1 MRREQKYLVNLLH
14 NEHLNRGVFMAQVLY
29 RGRQETNMPIS
40 LLFKGSTLVL
50 GVIKGVLVVFHHAGN
65 IDLERFENFG

>member
-1 MRREQKYLVNLLH
+1 
-14 NEHLNRGVFMAQVLY
+14 MAQVLY